1 MTRSA
6 KNPLPAVDVKVV
18 RRTKR
23 FDRCQDAG
31 AAIVEF
37 ALVAPVLIMIMMG
50 VVQLGLLLHQQ
61 QGIHAAAREGARRG
75 SFPDTTESEIEA
87 AISAALANINLANT
101 PVVTISPQNAS
112 SIPCDALAN
121 PRPEN
126 VTVNVQVAAV
136 LDIPFVAG
144 QTVNLTGEGTFRCE
158 YLD

>member
-1 MTRSA
+1 M
-6 KNPLPAVDVKVV
+6 
-18 RRTKR
+18 RTQETER
-23 FDRCQDAG
+23 PRERG

-61 QGIHAAAREGARRG
+61 QGIHAAAREGARQG

-87 AISAALANINLANT
+87 AVAAALANINLANT
-101 PVVTISPQNAS
+101 PVVTITPANAGA
-112 SIPCDALAN
+112 IPCDETVN

-126 VTVNVQVAAV
+126 VTVKVTVAAV

-144 QTVNLTGEGTFRCE
+144 QTVTLTGEGTFRCE
-158 YLD
+158 YLG

>member
-1 MTRSA
+1 M
-6 KNPLPAVDVKVV
+6 
-18 RRTKR
+18 RRTQPT
-23 FDRCQDAG
+23 DRRRDGG

-61 QGIHAAAREGARRG
+61 QGIHAAAREGARQG

-87 AISAALANINLANT
+87 SVATALANINLANT
-101 PVVTISPQNAS
+101 PVVTISPQNVS
-112 SIPCDALAN
+112 SIPCDATVN

>member
-1 MTRSA
+1 MTRSV

-31 AAIVEF
+31 AAIVES
-37 ALVAPVLIMIMMG
+37 
-50 VVQLGLLLHQQ
+50 
-61 QGIHAAAREGARRG
+61 AREGARRG

-121 PRPEN
+121 PWR
-126 VTVNVQVAAV
+126 
-136 LDIPFVAG
+136 
-144 QTVNLTGEGTFRCE
+144 
-158 YLD
+158 